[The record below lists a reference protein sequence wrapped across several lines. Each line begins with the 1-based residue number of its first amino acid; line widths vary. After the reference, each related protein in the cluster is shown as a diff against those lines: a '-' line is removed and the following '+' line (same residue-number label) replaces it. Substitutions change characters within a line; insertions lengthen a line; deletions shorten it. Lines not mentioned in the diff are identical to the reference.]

1 LNFKNNRGRQNHI
14 EKSTWQNLWVLLFE
28 NQGLCYLDNQIIG
41 VYMCKL
47 MVLENKKKI
56 GKIFPSTE
64 QIMEN
69 KKE

>member
-1 LNFKNNRGRQNHI
+1 
-14 EKSTWQNLWVLLFE
+14 
-28 NQGLCYLDNQIIG
+28 
-41 VYMCKL
+41 MCKL